1 MENKIFN
8 KTNLIVF
15 LLVVLVTLVLAWL
28 ILPKMVTVTVPQ
40 EHKHEH
46 KHEHEMEQEMRH
58 EMEQEMRHEMEHEMK
73 QEHFDNEGMPQE
85 AKAEDKNLPY
95 VNPKTGSLMDGPG
108 FERGD
113 VEGVAQESMSTIP
126 SNYYFLDDGNGGND
140 SIQHNLCSKSCCS
153 AQWPTPFKQK
163 YDSYVCQN
171 KDQFVPSQIMCN
183 NSFQDSGCLCLT
195 KKQSQNLYMRGGNGR
210 EWF

>member
-1 MENKIFN
+1 MENNIFT

-15 LLVVLVTLVLAWL
+15 LVVVLATVILAWL
-28 ILPKMVTVTVPQ
+28 VLPKMITLTVPSQ
-40 EHKHEH
+40 EVKPA
-46 KHEHEMEQEMRH
+46 EHEAVPEEHFEEGMEGMEGVEGMEEIHQEMT
-58 EMEQEMRHEMEHEMK
+58 
-73 QEHFDNEGMPQE
+73 
-85 AKAEDKNLPY
+85 DKNKPY
-95 VNPKTGSLMDGPG
+95 VNPQTGSIIDGPG
-108 FERGD
+108 FEKGE
-113 VEGVAQESMSTIP
+113 VEGIAQESMATIP

-163 YDSYVCQN
+163 FDPYVCGN

-195 KKQSQNLYMRGGNGR
+195 KSQAQHIYNRGGNGR
-210 EWF
+210 EFF